1 MPVKVKQ
8 LPEEPIIVAAITEP
22 LDLAHEM
29 PAMFAEFIRLR
40 LAIQGPVAL
49 IMDISQVPDSFSEM
63 AAALAEAGKG
73 IRAGKTAGVGQP
85 PLLIFVGS
93 GSVTAIASEA
103 IDQDQY
109 GGVRGHLCTSIEE
122 ALTFAETHLRP
133 KNAPPPPDC

>member
-1 MPVKVKQ
+1 MPIKVKQ

-22 LDLAHEM
+22 LNLAHDM

-73 IRAGKTAGVGQP
+73 IRADKAAGVGQP

-93 GSVTAIASEA
+93 GSITAIASEA
-103 IDQDQY
+103 MGQEQY
-109 GGVRGHLCTSIEE
+109 GGVRGHLCASIEE
-122 ALTFAETHLRP
+122 ALAFAEARLRP
-133 KNAPPPPDC
+133 ENAPPDC